1 MKINQT
7 IHSTPSFNVLSEDQ
21 IELIFYAALD
31 VLEGTGLRVLSH
43 PALELLRQSE
53 ALITDGDL
61 VRLPPGLVEQALKG
75 HPSKINLRGRSR
87 GTRVRLQKDQV
98 HFSNGVV
105 RSGQGGLSRV
115 QDLADTARVVDSLP
129 NLDCLTVPLDGDL
142 AHSGRT
148 GEALLR
154 IVKEC
159 AKPLVL
165 RTEHLQAVKA
175 FWAMASVIRG
185 GEDSL
190 RLNPYFLV
198 QIAPESRLGLSEQAL
213 ETLLFCAD
221 KSIPCALLPCCL
233 AGKTA
238 PASLAGALV
247 HALADCCLGSVIGT
261 LSRPGMPLVMGGR
274 ISMPSPGSGTA
285 LLGAPENWLVQAGLT
300 DICKWLNLPVSCSA
314 GCTDVPCLD
323 EQAVLELTPSLSY
336 GYLSGASLIQGLGC
350 LDSDRKPSLET
361 LILGHEIIG
370 MIAHIGK
377 GIRTEDEYM
386 ALDVIEEIGPGGEYL
401 TAEHTL
407 AHFRDWFRPEL
418 CSRADVATWV
428 AEGKKTMLSRVE
440 EKKEQILQEH
450 VPDPLEDVLHQ
461 ELTRL
466 VPG

>member
-1 MKINQT
+1 M
-7 IHSTPSFNVLSEDQ
+7 
-21 IELIFYAALD
+21 
-31 VLEGTGLRVLSH
+31 
-43 PALELLRQSE
+43 LRQSE
-53 ALITDGDL
+53 TLITDGDR
-61 VRLPPGLVEQALKG
+61 VRLSPGLVERSLKS
-75 HPSKINLRGRSR
+75 HPSKINLRGRTR

-105 RSGQGGLSRV
+105 RSGQRGPGRAE
-115 QDLADTARVVDSLP
+115 DLAAIARVVDSLP
-129 NLDCLTVPLDGDL
+129 NLDCLTVGIDGQGS
-142 AHSGRT
+142 HSGRT
-148 GEALLR
+148 GASLLQA
-154 IVKEC
+154 VEEC

-165 RTEHLQAVKA
+165 RTEQLKAVKVM
-175 FWAMASVIRG
+175 WAMASVIRG
-185 GEDSL
+185 GEDRL

-198 QIAPESRLGLSEQAL
+198 QIAPESRLGLSEEAL
-213 ETLLFCAD
+213 ETLLFCAE
-221 KSIPCALLPCCL
+221 KNLPCALLPCSL

-247 HALADCCLGSVIGT
+247 HALADCCLGSVLST

-274 ISMPSPGSGTA
+274 VSMASPGDGTA
-285 LLGAPENWLVQAGLT
+285 LLGAPENWLVQAALT
-300 DICKWLNLPVSCSA
+300 DICKWLNLPVTCSA

-323 EQAVLELTPSLSY
+323 EQAVLELTPSLYY

-350 LDSDRKPSLET
+350 LDSDRRPSLET

-401 TAEHTL
+401 TADHTL
-407 AHFRDWFRPEL
+407 AHFRDWFLPDL
-418 CSRADVATWV
+418 CSRSDVATW
-428 AEGKKTMLSRVE
+428 ANEGKKTMLTRVQE
-440 EKKEQILQEH
+440 RKERILQEH
-450 VPDPLEDVLHQ
+450 VPEPLEDALHQ